1 MENISVQFFRSFS
14 IIYKNSDVLRQIGK
28 SPKSISVLKYLIM
41 NWDRAVPVMELIEY
55 FWDEEG
61 GTNPENALK
70 TLISRLRKSL
80 SDEFPELRNCI
91 VSEQGTYQWKPN
103 AHCVIDVFEF
113 EKRCI
118 RLLNSAD
125 EAERTEEKFFK
136 AIDIYRGNID
146 APFSSD
152 EWLRGRGL
160 YFQELYLKTVYLFVA
175 CLKDRGDYDTVIR
188 VCRVALNI
196 EAFDENLNLEMM
208 YALKETQ
215 QNNAALVHYRH
226 STDMYYKYLGI
237 DPSEKMLE
245 FYKQLIKADLSVK
258 DNLYVIRDKL
268 VQDKPE
274 GTAFVCDYSIFK
286 DIYHLQIR
294 NVERWNVQMF
304 LVLVMVENLNQETEF
319 NPFVLDRI
327 MRDLLGILVA
337 SLRKGDVVTRY
348 SPSQYAV
355 LLQMA
360 AQNDGEIVIDRIRK
374 AFYENEVETYAK
386 LIFQVGPIVAERST
400 NAKELPRST
409 R

>member
-1 MENISVQFFRSFS
+1 MENISVQLFRSFS
-14 IIYKNSDVLRQIGK
+14 IIYKEQDVLRQIGK
-28 SPKSISVLKYLIM
+28 SPKSISVLKYLII
-41 NWDRAVPVMELIEY
+41 NYDKPVPASDLIEY

-61 GTNPENALK
+61 GANPENALK
-70 TLISRLRKSL
+70 TLISRLRKAL
-80 SDEFPELRNCI
+80 SEKFPELRACI

-103 AHCVIDVFEF
+103 MHCAIDVFEF
-113 EKRCI
+113 ERRCL
-118 RLLNSAD
+118 RLMGETQD
-125 EAERTEEKFFK
+125 GERTEEKFFE
-136 AIDIYRGNID
+136 ALNMYRGNID
-146 APFSSD
+146 APFTTD
-152 EWLRGRGL
+152 EWLRGRAL
-160 YFQELYLKTVYLFVA
+160 YFQEIYLKTVYLFVSF
-175 CLKDRGDYDTVIR
+175 LKERGDYDTVIKI
-188 VCRVALNI
+188 CRVALNI

-208 YALKETQ
+208 NALKETK

-237 DPSEKMLE
+237 DPSEKMLD

-258 DNLYVIRDKL
+258 DNLAVIRDRL

-304 LVLVMVENLNQETEF
+304 LVLVMVEHIDQDIEF

-327 MRDLLGILVA
+327 MRDLLNILVA

-355 LLQMA
+355 LLQMT
-360 AQNDGEIVIDRIRK
+360 AQNDGEIVIDRVKK
-374 AFYENEVETYAK
+374 AFYENEVEAYAK
-386 LIFQVGPIVAERST
+386 LIFQVGPILAETS
-400 NAKELPRST
+400 
-409 R
+409 